1 MASSIEI
8 YDEMIAYTA
17 LKMEQYRAL
26 TSEIEELEKEEEDMI
41 SGAYGAPDGDIG
53 AVMDQINVYR
63 DQVLCLRIE
72 IEQIWSDMHAHR
84 ASLMTR
90 YRDQLVSEL

>member
-1 MASSIEI
+1 MASSDEI
-8 YDEMIAYTA
+8 YDQLITYTA
-17 LKMEQYRAL
+17 LKMEQYRAR
-26 TSEIEELEKEEEDMI
+26 TREIEELEKEEEDMV
-41 SGAYGAPDGDIG
+41 SGAYRAPDGDIG

-72 IEQIWSDMHAHR
+72 IEQIWSEMHAHR
-84 ASLMTR
+84 ANLMTR